1 MNKKRLLNPRLQDS
15 LFKLFAVCCT
25 SVGLLTLV
33 ILLTDIVIEGIRRIN
48 WSFFVNLP
56 SRHAEESGIYTALA
70 GMVSLLIITLIIA
83 LPVGILSGIYLQEY
97 GKRNRF
103 AKIIEINISN
113 LAGVPSVIYGILGL
127 QLFVRTAGLGN
138 SILAGALTLALLI
151 MPVIIVSTREAI
163 KAVPDSLREASF
175 GLGATKWQ
183 TVRRVVLPAAFGG
196 ILTGIILST
205 SRAIGETAPLI
216 VVGALAYVPFIP
228 EGPMDQYTSLPIQ
241 IFNWTSRPQ
250 HDFVINAAAGII
262 VLLLFTFILNGAA
275 IYLRNKWYKKIS
287 A

>member
-1 MNKKRLLNPRLQDS
+1 
-15 LFKLFAVCCT
+15 
-25 SVGLLTLV
+25 
-33 ILLTDIVIEGIRRIN
+33 
-48 WSFFVNLP
+48 
-56 SRHAEESGIYTALA
+56 
-70 GMVSLLIITLIIA
+70 
-83 LPVGILSGIYLQEY
+83 LQEY
-97 GKRNRF
+97 GKRNKL
-103 AKIIEINISN
+103 AKFIEINISN

-127 QLFVRTAGLGN
+127 QLFVRTAGFGN
-138 SILAGALTLALLI
+138 SILSGALTLALLI

-163 KAVPDSLREASF
+163 KAVPDSLREAAF

-183 TVRRVVLPAAFGG
+183 TIRRIIIPASFGG
-196 ILTGIILST
+196 ILTGIILSI

-250 HDFVINAAAGII
+250 QGFITNAAAGII

-275 IYLRNKWYKKIS
+275 IYLRNRWYKKTAI
-287 A
+287 

>member
-1 MNKKRLLNPRLQDS
+1 MSKKHLIGPKLQDR
-15 LFKLFAVCCT
+15 LFKIFAVLCT
-25 SVGLLTLV
+25 GLGLLVLL
-33 ILLTDIVIEGIRRIN
+33 ILLIDIVLKGIDRIN
-48 WSFFVNLP
+48 WSFFTNLP
-56 SRHAEESGIYTALA
+56 SRHPEESGIYTALA
-70 GMVSLLIITLIIA
+70 GMVSLLFFTLIIA

-97 GKRNRF
+97 GKRNKL
-103 AKIIEINISN
+103 AKFIEINISN

-127 QLFVRTAGLGN
+127 QLFVRTAGFGN

-151 MPVIIVSTREAI
+151 MPVIIVSTREAV

-183 TVRRVVLPAAFGG
+183 TIRRVVLPVSLGG

-216 VVGALAYVPFIP
+216 VVGALAYVPFVP

-241 IFNWTSRPQ
+241 IFSWTSRPQ
-250 HDFVINAAAGII
+250 QGFIINAAAGII
-262 VLLLFTFILNGAA
+262 VLLLFTFILNGTA
-275 IYLRNKWYKKIS
+275 IYLRNRWYKKTTI
-287 A
+287 

>member
-1 MNKKRLLNPRLQDS
+1 MSKRHFISPKLQDS
-15 LFKLFAVCCT
+15 LFKGFAIFCT
-25 SVGLLTLV
+25 ALSLLTLLV
-33 ILLTDIVIEGIRRIN
+33 LLVDITIKGIHRIN
-48 WSFFVNLP
+48 WSFFTNLP
-56 SRHAEESGIYTALA
+56 SRHPDEAGIYTALA
-70 GMVSLLIITLIIA
+70 GMVSLLIFTLLIA
-83 LPVGILSGIYLQEY
+83 LPIGILSGIYLQEY
-97 GKRNRF
+97 GKRNRL
-103 AKIIEINISN
+103 AKFIEINISN

-127 QLFVRTAGLGN
+127 QLFVRLAGLGN

-163 KAVPDSLREASF
+163 KAVPHALREAAY
-175 GLGATKWQ
+175 GMGATKWQ
-183 TVRRVVLPAAFGG
+183 TIRRVVLPASFGG
-196 ILTGIILST
+196 VLTGIILSI

-250 HDFVINAAAGII
+250 QGFIINAAAGII

-275 IYLRNKWYKKIS
+275 IYLRNKWYKKTAI
-287 A
+287 